1 MLKTSVLG
9 PAVTQASTAFYC
21 TLSSAMPD
29 RFAENIAKFQTNHA
43 QFKRVAARARLVDL
57 AGRCTDLWRIIVV
70 NTWGARDDAVE
81 VMRVVELII
90 VSSVYYCYLQV

>member
-1 MLKTSVLG
+1 MRVPFRVEDGDAVEADVEELG
-9 PAVTQASTAFYC
+9 DPTRRRGVQDDGVVRLVEALGLA
-21 TLSSAMPD
+21 P
-29 RFAENIAKFQTNHA
+29 H
-43 QFKRVAARARLVDL
+43 RLVDL